1 MHHRLWSIEDLDA
14 ATTEREPE
22 KKKVIIRAPGEAS
35 WGRIS
40 TVLGE

>member
-1 MHHRLWSIEDLDA
+1 MHHRIWSIEDLDA
-14 ATTEREPE
+14 ATTEREP
-22 KKKVIIRAPGEAS
+22 KVIIRAPGEAS